1 MEKSLKSL
9 LVKEYKERL
18 RTRPTRPDF
27 AESEKFRNM
36 IFNLKIKMASKN
48 KSPDWSRADLE
59 KALRYLKKGKSRDN
73 QGLLNEIFR
82 PEVIGEDL
90 KNSLLVMF
98 NKIKNEQMIP
108 DFFNF
113 ANITTIPKKGSKLE
127 LKNERGIFRV
137 SVVRSILMRLI
148 YNSRYPEIDQNISD
162 CQMGGRKQKNCKD
175 NIFIINGIIHEVL
188 KSRRSK
194 PVLLQIYDYAQMF
207 DTMNLRKAL
216 SDIFST
222 GLTDDTLI
230 LVQKANEEISM
241 AINTPSGLSDRQKI
255 TNSVLQGDTWG
266 SLLAAVQVDTIGKY
280 CEDTGLGYR
289 YKDRVQVTMLG
300 MVDDI
305 IGVSEAGYKA
315 QQLNAVINTKTA
327 EKGLQFGVTKCKSML
342 IGKNVENYRKSKL
355 SVDKWSVSR
364 NKHQFIEKYE
374 GQDFIEQT
382 DEQKYLGFM
391 LSSKG
396 NNMANINQ
404 MKRKSHG
411 IIRIIFAKLQ
421 SMHLNQYY
429 FECAIILMNAILRSS
444 IFYASE
450 TYYDQRYK

>member
-1 MEKSLKSL
+1 MRNELLRKKGFKENIDAINQDISNLEVQENRNLIMKHFKTFSEDPEKVNLTQMWKNMKKIWPKFGSNLPTAKKDHNGKIITDPKSLKSL

-90 KNSLLVMF
+90 KNSLLMMF

-162 CQMGGRKQKNCKD
+162 CQMGGRKQK
-175 NIFIINGIIHEVL
+175 
-188 KSRRSK
+188 
-194 PVLLQIYDYAQMF
+194 
-207 DTMNLRKAL
+207 
-216 SDIFST
+216 
-222 GLTDDTLI
+222 
-230 LVQKANEEISM
+230 
-241 AINTPSGLSDRQKI
+241 
-255 TNSVLQGDTWG
+255 
-266 SLLAAVQVDTIGKY
+266 
-280 CEDTGLGYR
+280 
-289 YKDRVQVTMLG
+289 
-300 MVDDI
+300 
-305 IGVSEAGYKA
+305 
-315 QQLNAVINTKTA
+315 TA
-327 EKGLQFGVTKCKSML
+327 
-342 IGKNVENYRKSKL
+342 
-355 SVDKWSVSR
+355 
-364 NKHQFIEKYE
+364 
-374 GQDFIEQT
+374 
-382 DEQKYLGFM
+382 
-391 LSSKG
+391 
-396 NNMANINQ
+396 
-404 MKRKSHG
+404 
-411 IIRIIFAKLQ
+411 RIIFL
-421 SMHLNQYY
+421 
-429 FECAIILMNAILRSS
+429 
-444 IFYASE
+444 
-450 TYYDQRYK
+450 